1 MTQITDV
8 YNALV
13 TQLGTTLS
21 GKIRLHNPYNLE
33 ENAAI
38 VAKDSWG
45 LRVEN
50 ATKQDLEFCD
60 LSLERSFTV
69 VLMRQLVSLASKE
82 DGFDAITL
90 GMLEDQQSVAALL
103 SSPNELGQESKIDF
117 INITDISGIQEMTS
131 GEKKYLFSEVA
142 FTITIS
148 ESI

>member
-1 MTQITDV
+1 MSRITNV

-13 TQLGTTLS
+13 TQLSTTLS

-45 LRVEN
+45 LRVES
-50 ATKQDLEFCD
+50 ATKQDQEFCN

-69 VLMRQLVSLASKE
+69 VLMRQMVSLASKE
-82 DGFDAITL
+82 DGFDAVTV

-103 SSPNELGQESKIDF
+103 SSPNELGQESIIDF